1 MYESNPNIKLMENNR
16 QKIIDCADSII
27 DYINEQM
34 IIPRVHEQ
42 FNHQLTTDEV
52 IDIAHKVYNQIKL
65 RM

>member
-1 MYESNPNIKLMENNR
+1 MYESNRHIKLMENSR

-42 FNHQLTTDEV
+42 FNHQLTADEV

>member
-1 MYESNPNIKLMENNR
+1 MENNR